1 MIKMTCQVIFKE
13 ETLFLCMN
21 KGMQNRVFQG
31 KEREARGRAGRNGQY
46 IPSTTR
52 TRFQNVGDVGI
63 AFRRFFAESRARMYR
78 NTGDIEMLTAG
89 NYFSKRSSCV
99 LTS

>member
-1 MIKMTCQVIFKE
+1 MGEQGDSEPSFSRKSKE
-13 ETLFLCMN
+13 GE
-21 KGMQNRVFQG
+21 
-31 KEREARGRAGRNGQY
+31 GRAGRNGPY
-46 IPSTTR
+46 IPSIMR
-52 TRFQNVGDVGI
+52 TRFQNAGDVGI

-89 NYFSKRSSCV
+89 NYFSKTSSCV